1 MDDKMRQLVNE
12 YNSINKMTGDVH
24 NNNVENFFQKNNI
37 VGLQITNYGNRMIDP
52 DIPILI
58 KDIGNDST
66 DIRNNSHFF
75 GIQKGNGKYLVL
87 PKFLQP
93 YIQIVHDASGASKL
107 FNSNYNPEEMRI
119 SDIELNE
126 PAEIEL
132 GKNGEVKVKSNGDLK
147 LHQHKSYYQTGNIE
161 NSSQFNEQSS
171 DPLGNQKNA
180 SHQETHETPSQNP
193 KGTPQKPNTNEQ
205 TPPPEKFEP
214 PPAKPEP
221 SQETPV
227 NAEEAYRRLNE
238 EAAKKSRKQA
248 ENTEKYVR
256 GNLIAQETGKQQSAE
271 IEANMK
277 KIREEK
283 ETKEAQKSELKNNI
297 GPDNE
302 KGYVSS
308 AVGSTSRSWRKNH
321 TNEENRFIDARR
333 YYAKNL
339 DTIEQQ
345 KSRIIAAK
353 DSFLKNYDES
363 MISDE
368 SMGKMKAAFEE
379 AKSEHNQSI
388 LEAKRAGRSAP
399 LLNDAKVN
407 SQINSQIAQKV
418 FGKAEDAELAA
429 VDYMRKKNNAEGI
442 IAKAENR
449 NSVLR
454 KYIDSA
460 QEKGENKI
468 ARGAKAGGLG
478 WKGKAAIFGGVALGA
493 LSLVGVASMV
503 MSGGRQQNS
512 NLYNPYQAMY

>member
-1 MDDKMRQLVNE
+1 MAE
-12 YNSINKMTGDVH
+12 
-24 NNNVENFFQKNNI
+24 
-37 VGLQITNYGNRMIDP
+37 ID
-52 DIPILI
+52 IQQMI
-58 KDIGNDST
+58 KDYNRIL
-66 DIRNNSHFF
+66 
-75 GIQKGNGKYLVL
+75 QKDYYGPYAKYDTWDQLGRGSLDLFNEIKKFKQRYGAVEDDFYLDNMPAKATLLKIEQNGKDIIL
-87 PKFLQP
+87 PNF
-93 YIQIVHDASGASKL
+93 DR
-107 FNSNYNPEEMRI
+107 SNFTQM
-119 SDIELNE
+119 
-126 PAEIEL
+126 
-132 GKNGEVKVKSNGDLK
+132 NGEDKVLEAMFESGYKEGDPLKDIKLDRPAIFTFDENGQYIKEESGK
-147 LHQHKSYYQTGNIE
+147 LTLYEGGSYYFRGGNATT
-161 NSSQFNEQSS
+161 STS
-171 DPLGNQKNA
+171 
-180 SHQETHETPSQNP
+180 
-193 KGTPQKPNTNEQ
+193 
-205 TPPPEKFEP
+205 EP
-214 PPAKPEP
+214 PPAKPESSP
-221 SQETPV
+221 KTPV
-227 NAEEAYRRLNE
+227 NTESTYQLPSKDRLSFEEWSKKQDAEEAYRRLNE
-238 EAAKKSRKQA
+238 EADKKSRKQA
-248 ENTEKYVR
+248 ENTEKYVG
-256 GNLIAQETGKQQSAE
+256 GNLRAQEIGKQQSAE

-283 ETKEAQKSELKNNI
+283 KTKEAQKSELKNNI

-368 SMGKMKAAFEE
+368 SIGKMKAAFEE

-407 SQINSQIAQKV
+407 SQIAQKV

-442 IAKAENR
+442 IARAENR
-449 NSVLR
+449 NNILS

-493 LSLVGVASMV
+493 LALVGVASMV

>member
-1 MDDKMRQLVNE
+1 MAEIDIQQMVKD
-12 YNSINKMTGDVH
+12 YNNILQKDYYEPYAKYDAWEQQAKGNSDLLDEIKKFKQRYGAVE
-24 NNNVENFFQKNNI
+24 ENFSLDDMPAEATLLKIEQN
-37 VGLQITNYGNRMIDP
+37 G
-52 DIPILI
+52 
-58 KDIGNDST
+58 KDIILPNFD
-66 DIRNNSHFF
+66 NSSFT
-75 GIQKGNGKYLVL
+75 KMNGEDKVL
-87 PKFLQP
+87 
-93 YIQIVHDASGASKL
+93 
-107 FNSNYNPEEMRI
+107 EEMFE
-119 SDIELNE
+119 SGHKEGDPLKDIKLDR
-126 PAEIEL
+126 PAIFAFDENGQYIKEKS
-132 GKNGEVKVKSNGDLK
+132 GKLTLYDVG
-147 LHQHKSYYQTGNIE
+147 SYYFSGGNATT
-161 NSSQFNEQSS
+161 SS
-171 DPLGNQKNA
+171 P
-180 SHQETHETPSQNP
+180 
-193 KGTPQKPNTNEQ
+193 
-205 TPPPEKFEP
+205 EP

-221 SQETPV
+221 SPETPV
-227 NAEEAYRRLNE
+227 NTESTSQLPSKDRLSFKEWSKKQDNEEAYRRLNE
-238 EAAKKSRKQA
+238 EANKKSKKQA
-248 ENTEKYVR
+248 EYIEKYIG
-256 GNLIAQETGKQQSAE
+256 GNFRAQETSKQQSAE
-271 IEANMK
+271 IEANME

-283 ETKEAQKSELKNNI
+283 KTKEAQKSELKNNI

-308 AVGSTSRSWRKNH
+308 AVGSTSRSWHKNH

-442 IAKAENR
+442 IARAENR

-493 LSLVGVASMV
+493 LALVGVASMV

>member
-1 MDDKMRQLVNE
+1 MEIDIQKMVE
-12 YNSINKMTGDVH
+12 DYNSILKENYNGYNSERFSDNFEKFKERY
-24 NNNVENFFQKNNI
+24 NNNVEKFKERYGAIEDEYWFEENGAKTKFLSIKQGDKEIILPSFLDTYFSNIPEFAEKNE
-37 VGLQITNYGNRMIDP
+37 MID
-52 DIPILI
+52 
-58 KDIGNDST
+58 T
-66 DIRNNSHFF
+66 MFE
-75 GIQKGNGKYLVL
+75 
-87 PKFLQP
+87 
-93 YIQIVHDASGASKL
+93 SGHKQGDNL
-107 FNSNYNPEEMRI
+107 KE
-119 SDIELNE
+119 IELNM
-126 PAEIEL
+126 PAIL
-132 GKNGEVKVKSNGDLK
+132 DIDKNDVPIRTNRINKGKLT
-147 LHQHKSYYQTGNIE
+147 LHNIGSYYFKG
-161 NSSQFNEQSS
+161 
-171 DPLGNQKNA
+171 DNA
-180 SHQETHETPSQNP
+180 TTSPSETPS
-193 KGTPQKPNTNEQ
+193 
-205 TPPPEKFEP
+205 
-214 PPAKPEP
+214 AKPEP
-221 SQETPV
+221 PSETPA
-227 NAEEAYRRLNE
+227 NTEEAYRRLNE

-248 ENTEKYVR
+248 ENTEKYVV
-256 GNLIAQETGKQQSAE
+256 GNLRAQEIGKQQSAE
-271 IEANMK
+271 IEGNMK

-283 ETKEAQKSELKNNI
+283 KTKEAQKSELKNNI

-308 AVGSTSRSWRKNH
+308 AVGGTSRSWRKNH

-333 YYAKNL
+333 YYAKNI

-442 IAKAENR
+442 IARAENR
-449 NSVLR
+449 NSVLS

>member
-1 MDDKMRQLVNE
+1 MAEIDIQQMIKDYNRILQKDYYGPYAKYDARDQLGKGSLDLLDEIKEFKQRYGAVEENFSLDDMPAKATLLKIEQNGKDIILPNFNRSNFS
-12 YNSINKMTGDVH
+12 SINGEDKVLEAMFESGHKEGDP
-24 NNNVENFFQKNNI
+24 
-37 VGLQITNYGNRMIDP
+37 L
-52 DIPILI
+52 
-58 KDIGNDST
+58 KDIKLDRPAIFT
-66 DIRNNSHFF
+66 FDE
-75 GIQKGNGKYLVL
+75 KGQCIKEERGKLTLYE
-87 PKFLQP
+87 
-93 YIQIVHDASGASKL
+93 G
-107 FNSNYNPEEMRI
+107 
-119 SDIELNE
+119 
-126 PAEIEL
+126 
-132 GKNGEVKVKSNGDLK
+132 G
-147 LHQHKSYYQTGNIE
+147 SYYFRGGNATT
-161 NSSQFNEQSS
+161 SSPE
-171 DPLGNQKNA
+171 
-180 SHQETHETPSQNP
+180 
-193 KGTPQKPNTNEQ
+193 
-205 TPPPEKFEP
+205 PPPAKPEPPSEP

-221 SQETPV
+221 SPKTPV
-227 NAEEAYRRLNE
+227 NTESTYQFSSKDRLSFEKWSKKQDAEEAYRRLNE
-238 EAAKKSRKQA
+238 EAAKKS
-248 ENTEKYVR
+248 
-256 GNLIAQETGKQQSAE
+256 KQQSAE
-271 IEANMK
+271 IEANME
-277 KIREEK
+277 KIREDK

-321 TNEENRFIDARR
+321 TNEENRFIDARI

-442 IAKAENR
+442 IARAENR

-493 LSLVGVASMV
+493 LALVGVASMV

>member
-1 MDDKMRQLVNE
+1 MAEIDIQQMIKDYNRILQKDYYGPYAKYNVRDQLGRGSLDLFDEIKEFKQRYGAVE
-12 YNSINKMTGDVH
+12 
-24 NNNVENFFQKNNI
+24 ENFSLDDMPAKATLLKIEQN
-37 VGLQITNYGNRMIDP
+37 G
-52 DIPILI
+52 
-58 KDIGNDST
+58 KDI
-66 DIRNNSHFF
+66 I
-75 GIQKGNGKYLVL
+75 L
-87 PKFLQP
+87 PNF
-93 YIQIVHDASGASKL
+93 DR
-107 FNSNYNPEEMRI
+107 SNFTPI
-119 SDIELNE
+119 
-126 PAEIEL
+126 
-132 GKNGEVKVKSNGDLK
+132 NGEDKVLEAMFESGHKEGDPLKDIKLDRPAIFTFDENGQYIKEERGK
-147 LHQHKSYYQTGNIE
+147 LTLYEGGSYYFRGGNATT
-161 NSSQFNEQSS
+161 SS
-171 DPLGNQKNA
+171 P
-180 SHQETHETPSQNP
+180 
-193 KGTPQKPNTNEQ
+193 
-205 TPPPEKFEP
+205 EP

-221 SQETPV
+221 SPKTPV
-227 NAEEAYRRLNE
+227 NTESTYQFSSKDRLSFEKWSKKQDAEEAYRRLNE
-238 EAAKKSRKQA
+238 EAAKKS
-248 ENTEKYVR
+248 
-256 GNLIAQETGKQQSAE
+256 KQQSAE
-271 IEANMK
+271 IEANME
-277 KIREEK
+277 KIREDK

-442 IAKAENR
+442 IARAENR

>member
-1 MDDKMRQLVNE
+1 MAEIDIQQMIKDYNRILQKDYYGPYAKYNEWDQLGKGSLDLFNEIKEFKQRYGAVEENFSLDDMPDKATLLKIEQNGKDIILPNFDRSNFT
-12 YNSINKMTGDVH
+12 SINGEDKVLEAMFESGHKEGDP
-24 NNNVENFFQKNNI
+24 
-37 VGLQITNYGNRMIDP
+37 L
-52 DIPILI
+52 
-58 KDIGNDST
+58 KDIKLDRPAIFTLDENGQY
-66 DIRNNSHFF
+66 I
-75 GIQKGNGKYLVL
+75 KGERGKLTLYE
-87 PKFLQP
+87 
-93 YIQIVHDASGASKL
+93 G
-107 FNSNYNPEEMRI
+107 
-119 SDIELNE
+119 
-126 PAEIEL
+126 
-132 GKNGEVKVKSNGDLK
+132 G
-147 LHQHKSYYQTGNIE
+147 SYYFRGGNATT
-161 NSSQFNEQSS
+161 SSS
-171 DPLGNQKNA
+171 
-180 SHQETHETPSQNP
+180 
-193 KGTPQKPNTNEQ
+193 
-205 TPPPEKFEP
+205 EP

-221 SQETPV
+221 SPKTPV
-227 NAEEAYRRLNE
+227 NTESTYQFSNKDRLSFEKWSKKQDAEEAYRRLNE
-238 EAAKKSRKQA
+238 EAAKKS
-248 ENTEKYVR
+248 
-256 GNLIAQETGKQQSAE
+256 KQQSAE
-271 IEANMK
+271 IEANME
-277 KIREEK
+277 KIREDK

-407 SQINSQIAQKV
+407 SQIAQKV

-442 IAKAENR
+442 IARAENR

>member
-1 MDDKMRQLVNE
+1 MTGNFDDIYDV
-12 YNSINKMTGDVH
+12 NSIFLKTASEKIHESFGSTESELNKHKKEAFSIKMPEAMKPIKSPEFDLSGLPTRHQARMMMMPLQVPKLPDPPSSKLNLKTTELPQVPKFPDPTQLSGAVLDSKTTEIPQFNMRKPPSLKPLQTKPFTTSTEFNDPSAGFSDLSARFSQYEATLQEEKNKATRTRVEAAIDEQKKAISSSGFSSWSKQQTA
-24 NNNVENFFQKNNI
+24 NEMADGRINAYNDRMSKQSANLYKESTEKENKIKEAKNKEVRDAEEYVANVEKAQR
-37 VGLQITNYGNRMIDP
+37 L
-52 DIPILI
+52 
-58 KDIGNDST
+58 
-66 DIRNNSHFF
+66 
-75 GIQKGNGKYLVL
+75 
-87 PKFLQP
+87 
-93 YIQIVHDASGASKL
+93 
-107 FNSNYNPEEMRI
+107 
-119 SDIELNE
+119 ELN
-126 PAEIEL
+126 
-132 GKNGEVKVKSNGDLK
+132 S
-147 LHQHKSYYQTGNIE
+147 
-161 NSSQFNEQSS
+161 
-171 DPLGNQKNA
+171 
-180 SHQETHETPSQNP
+180 
-193 KGTPQKPNTNEQ
+193 
-205 TPPPEKFEP
+205 
-214 PPAKPEP
+214 
-221 SQETPV
+221 
-227 NAEEAYRRLNE
+227 
-238 EAAKKSRKQA
+238 
-248 ENTEKYVR
+248 
-256 GNLIAQETGKQQSAE
+256 
-271 IEANMK
+271 
-277 KIREEK
+277 
-283 ETKEAQKSELKNNI
+283 I

-308 AVGSTSRSWRKNH
+308 AVGGTSRSWRKNH

-442 IAKAENR
+442 IARAENR

-493 LSLVGVASMV
+493 LALVGVASMV

>member
-1 MDDKMRQLVNE
+1 MAEIDIQQMIKDYNRILQKDYFGPYAKYDTFGQLTKGGSDLFDEIKEFKQRYGAVE
-12 YNSINKMTGDVH
+12 
-24 NNNVENFFQKNNI
+24 ENFSLDDMPAKATLLKIEQN
-37 VGLQITNYGNRMIDP
+37 G
-52 DIPILI
+52 
-58 KDIGNDST
+58 KDIILPNFDRSNFT
-66 DIRNNSHFF
+66 PI
-75 GIQKGNGKYLVL
+75 NGEDKVL
-87 PKFLQP
+87 
-93 YIQIVHDASGASKL
+93 
-107 FNSNYNPEEMRI
+107 EEMFE
-119 SDIELNE
+119 SGYKEGDPLKDIKLDR
-126 PAEIEL
+126 PAIFTFDENGQYIKEER
-132 GKNGEVKVKSNGDLK
+132 GKLTLYEGG
-147 LHQHKSYYQTGNIE
+147 SYYFRGDNATT
-161 NSSQFNEQSS
+161 SS
-171 DPLGNQKNA
+171 P
-180 SHQETHETPSQNP
+180 
-193 KGTPQKPNTNEQ
+193 
-205 TPPPEKFEP
+205 EP

-221 SQETPV
+221 SPETPV
-227 NAEEAYRRLNE
+227 NTEEAYRRLNE

-256 GNLIAQETGKQQSAE
+256 GNLRAQETGKQQSAE

-277 KIREEK
+277 KIREDK
-283 ETKEAQKSELKNNI
+283 KTKEAQKSELKNNI

-442 IAKAENR
+442 IARAENR

-493 LSLVGVASMV
+493 LALVGVASMV

>member
-1 MDDKMRQLVNE
+1 MAEIDIQQMIKDYNRILQKDYFGPYAKYDTFGQLTKGGSDLFDEIKEFKQRYGAVE
-12 YNSINKMTGDVH
+12 
-24 NNNVENFFQKNNI
+24 ENFSLDDMPAKATLLKIEQN
-37 VGLQITNYGNRMIDP
+37 G
-52 DIPILI
+52 
-58 KDIGNDST
+58 KDI
-66 DIRNNSHFF
+66 I
-75 GIQKGNGKYLVL
+75 L
-87 PKFLQP
+87 PN
-93 YIQIVHDASGASKL
+93 
-107 FNSNYNPEEMRI
+107 FNSSNFTQMNGEDKVLEEMFE
-119 SDIELNE
+119 SGYKEGDPLKDIKLDR
-126 PAEIEL
+126 PAIFTFDENGQYIKEER
-132 GKNGEVKVKSNGDLK
+132 GKLTLYEGG
-147 LHQHKSYYQTGNIE
+147 SYYFRGDNATT
-161 NSSQFNEQSS
+161 SS
-171 DPLGNQKNA
+171 P
-180 SHQETHETPSQNP
+180 
-193 KGTPQKPNTNEQ
+193 
-205 TPPPEKFEP
+205 EP

-221 SQETPV
+221 SPETPV
-227 NAEEAYRRLNE
+227 NTEEAYRRLNE

-256 GNLIAQETGKQQSAE
+256 GNLRAQETGKQQSAE

-277 KIREEK
+277 KIREDK
-283 ETKEAQKSELKNNI
+283 KTKEAQKSELKNNI

-442 IAKAENR
+442 IARAENR

-493 LSLVGVASMV
+493 LALVGVASMV

>member
-1 MDDKMRQLVNE
+1 MAEIDIQQMIKDYNRILQKDYYGPYAKYDASDQLEKGSSDLFDEIKEFKQRYGAVE
-12 YNSINKMTGDVH
+12 
-24 NNNVENFFQKNNI
+24 ENFFLDDMPAKATLLKIEQN
-37 VGLQITNYGNRMIDP
+37 G
-52 DIPILI
+52 
-58 KDIGNDST
+58 KDI
-66 DIRNNSHFF
+66 I
-75 GIQKGNGKYLVL
+75 L
-87 PKFLQP
+87 PNF
-93 YIQIVHDASGASKL
+93 DR
-107 FNSNYNPEEMRI
+107 SNFTPI
-119 SDIELNE
+119 
-126 PAEIEL
+126 
-132 GKNGEVKVKSNGDLK
+132 NGEDKVLEAMFESGHKEGDPLKDIKLDRPAIFTFDENGQYIKEERGK
-147 LHQHKSYYQTGNIE
+147 LTLYEGGSYYFRGGNATT
-161 NSSQFNEQSS
+161 SS
-171 DPLGNQKNA
+171 P
-180 SHQETHETPSQNP
+180 
-193 KGTPQKPNTNEQ
+193 
-205 TPPPEKFEP
+205 EP

-442 IAKAENR
+442 IDKAENR